1 MRYRLLRQD
10 DNGQIA
16 LLGEYET
23 REQVERAKAFF
34 EDKAH
39 KQAYWI
45 EVGPSS

>member
-16 LLGEYET
+16 LVGEYDT
-23 REQVERAKAFF
+23 REQAEQGKALF

-39 KQAYWI
+39 KQAYWV
-45 EVGPSS
+45 EVGPSC